1 MVTAS
6 ILSLPNKGIRFVKYL
21 TATRVRILLVLVWVC
36 VQSIIKRLRQFSL
49 GFYKIHK
56 CYHWK
61 INIIYIYMLYILR
74 MNIKENSSN
83 NHKSTFRIKNF
94 FFTKEKNKSI
104 ANFSKVIFI
113 LRKISR
119 NFYDTEND
127 FSTEVWPIRLGR
139 VTMKTII
146 IVNMM
151 VFTWSGKSF
160 RTWNCKICSYSW
172 IVGRMRAPAGPLFVD
187 VPSYQLAPRFC
198 RYQALKF

>member
-1 MVTAS
+1 MKELGWADFWSFLENLKIKINTDMVTAS

-94 FFTKEKNKSI
+94 F
-104 ANFSKVIFI
+104 
-113 LRKISR
+113 LRK
-119 NFYDTEND
+119 
-127 FSTEVWPIRLGR
+127 
-139 VTMKTII
+139 
-146 IVNMM
+146 
-151 VFTWSGKSF
+151 
-160 RTWNCKICSYSW
+160 KITKALQTFPRWFLYW
-172 IVGRMRAPAGPLFVD
+172 EK
-187 VPSYQLAPRFC
+187 YQETFMTQKMILAPRFD
-198 RYQALKF
+198 QLD